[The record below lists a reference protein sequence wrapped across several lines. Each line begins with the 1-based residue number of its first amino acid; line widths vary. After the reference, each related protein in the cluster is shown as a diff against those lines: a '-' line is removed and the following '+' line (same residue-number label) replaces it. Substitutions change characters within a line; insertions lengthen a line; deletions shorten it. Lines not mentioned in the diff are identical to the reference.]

1 MKTRLTRCGSRS
13 WANAGF
19 GSRLVAAVLL
29 LSLSGCFDDKPNE
42 EKLEEPANPTDGGG
56 TSGGVPT
63 TPTANRA
70 PTISGNPITTAKV
83 ALPYSYQPTARDA
96 DGDRLTFEINGKP
109 GWATFSS
116 RTGRLTGTP
125 PVGSTG
131 TFTGVQITVSDGKSS
146 TAMRAFNIDVVEAVV
161 GSAEL
166 VWQSPTMNEDGT
178 VLSDLSG
185 YVIRYGT
192 NSGALDRSVRID
204 NAGITTYVLD
214 NLTEGTWYFSLAA
227 VNAAGVESRPTGYV
241 SRTIS

>member
-1 MKTRLTRCGSRS
+1 MKTGSTRCGTRTL
-13 WANAGF
+13 ATARF
-19 GSRLVAAVLL
+19 GSRLAAAVLL
-29 LSLSGCFDDKPNE
+29 VSLSGCFDDKPPE
-42 EKLEEPANPTDGGG
+42 ATLEGPTNPTDGG
-56 TSGGVPT
+56 TTGGVPT

-70 PTISGNPITTAKV
+70 PTISGTPITTAKV
-83 ALPYSYQPTARDA
+83 TLPYAYQPTARDA
-96 DGDRLTFEINGKP
+96 DGDRLTFAINGKP
-109 GWATFSS
+109 DWATFSAS
-116 RTGRLTGTP
+116 TGRLTGTP
-125 PVGSTG
+125 PAGSTG

-146 TAMRAFNIDVVEAVV
+146 TAMRPFNIDVVEPVM

-192 NSGALDRSVRID
+192 NYGALDQIVRIE
-204 NAGITTYVLD
+204 NAGVTTYVLD
-214 NLTEGTWYFSLAA
+214 NLTEGTWYFSLAS